1 MNIENRFNDHFIY
14 AISSYLY
21 RLLFNSN
28 IFLIIMNPTKVAA
41 IIPAAGSGIRMG
53 LTTPKQFFALEGI
66 PILIH
71 TLKVFQLVES
81 IGLIIVVVP
90 LEYFAWAEE
99 QVQKH
104 HLSKVFKVV
113 AGGKHRQDSVLAG
126 LEALPQEIEIV
137 LVHDGVRP
145 FVPVSVIE
153 NCLKAAEK
161 DGAAMVAVPVKDTL
175 KAVSSDKVIERTI
188 DRSGVWQAQTPQA
201 AEVSLLK
208 KAFADAAKDKKFI
221 ATDEAALLERLHI
234 PVKVV
239 EGSEKNIK
247 ITRPE
252 DLILAKAI
260 LMESREDNN
269 VLESSCQYR
278 SGYGYDA
285 HLLVGGRPLVLGG
298 VTVHHEKG
306 LQGHSDADVLTHALC
321 DAMLGAA
328 GAGDIGQHFPDT
340 DEKFKDISSLKI
352 LARVADLVRKEG
364 YVLHNADITVVA
376 QKPKLAAY
384 FEAMKKNLASACG
397 TDPDTIN
404 IKATTTEGMGFEGRE
419 EGISAHAVA
428 MLGKR

>member
-1 MNIENRFNDHFIY
+1 
-14 AISSYLY
+14 
-21 RLLFNSN
+21 
-28 IFLIIMNPTKVAA
+28 MNPSKVAA
-41 IIPAAGSGIRMG
+41 IIPAAGSGSRMG
-53 LTTPKQFFALEGI
+53 LPSPKQFFELEGV

-71 TLKVFQLVES
+71 TLQVFQQVES

-90 LEYFAWAEE
+90 CENCTWVEE
-99 QVQKH
+99 QVQKYN
-104 HLSKVFKVV
+104 LSKVFKVI

-126 LEALPQEIEIV
+126 LEVLPLEIELV

-153 NCLKAAEK
+153 NCLKEAEK
-161 DGAAMVAVPVKDTL
+161 NGAAMVAVPVKDTL
-175 KAVSSDKVIERTI
+175 KAVSRDNVIEQTI

-201 AEVSLLK
+201 AKVSLLK
-208 KAFADAAKDKKFI
+208 KAFADVIKHKDFI
-221 ATDEAALLERLHI
+221 ATDEAALLERVNI

-260 LMESREDNN
+260 LMESRGDNN
-269 VLESSCQYR
+269 VLEGNCCYH

-285 HLLVGGRPLVLGG
+285 HRLVSGRPLVLGG
-298 VTVHHEKG
+298 VTVSHEKG

-321 DAMLGAA
+321 DAILGGA

-340 DEKFKDISSLKI
+340 DEKFKGISSLRI
-352 LARVADLVRKEG
+352 LESVSDLVAQKG

-376 QKPKLAAY
+376 QKPKLAEY
-384 FEAMKKNLASACG
+384 FMAMQKNLAAACG
-397 TDPDTIN
+397 VDPASIN
-404 IKATTTEGMGFEGRE
+404 LKATTTEGLGFEGRE
-419 EGISAHAVA
+419 EGMSAHAVV
-428 MLGKR
+428 MLKRTSQF